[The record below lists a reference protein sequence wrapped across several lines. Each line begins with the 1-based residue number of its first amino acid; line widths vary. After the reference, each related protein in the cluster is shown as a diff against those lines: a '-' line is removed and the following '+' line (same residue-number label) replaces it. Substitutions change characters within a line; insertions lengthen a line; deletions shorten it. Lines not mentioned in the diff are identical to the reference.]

1 MSAWYP
7 PTIHFS
13 GSITLLRYWIPLL
26 PPCSLNSSVSLKSLT
41 LPSFQIRNVLF
52 LSGTSLVLPTIAPSS
67 TLQTRVSPSQ
77 PVRSLP
83 LNNSFASLA
92 VAAQAKRTDSTK
104 AQPNTRYMARTSKLN
119 GPETLQLP
127 ANIRTSTHKS
137 KRTDAEMQVS

>member
-77 PVRSLP
+77 PVRSFP
-83 LNNSFASLA
+83 LNSSLPSLA
-92 VAAQAKRTDSTK
+92 VAADAKRSETTNV
-104 AQPNTRYMARTSKLN
+104 QPKTRSMINLKSLSPEFLPPARRICASF
-119 GPETLQLP
+119 
-127 ANIRTSTHKS
+127 HKR
-137 KRTDAEMQVS
+137 KRTHDDVQV